1 MKEKKEL
8 NIVFMGTPE
17 FAVTILE
24 KLITESYNIKA
35 VITAPDRPAGRGR
48 KLQGSAVKNCALQN
62 ELPILQPAN
71 LKDEE
76 FIKELETFNAD
87 LFIVVAFRML
97 PKVVWS
103 IPSMGTFNLHGS
115 LLPQYRGAAPINWAV
130 INGET
135 ETGVTTFFI
144 DEKIDTGQ
152 TLISKRLSIGE
163 NETAGELHDRMMF
176 LGAETVVD
184 TVELIRLGKAA
195 PKPQIEG
202 GLKSAPK
209 ISKQDCL
216 LDLNQPINNIHNF
229 IRGMSPYPTAWIKLQ
244 HKATSEQKTLKLFQ
258 TKILNNEN
266 HLSNQLKNDNK
277 TLVLETTTGTLL
289 INEIQLEGKKR
300 LDATSF
306 IAGFDVIEWEIINPP
321 FNETD

>member
-1 MKEKKEL
+1 MKEKKDL

-24 KLITESYNIKA
+24 KLIKESYNIKA
-35 VITAPDRPAGRGR
+35 VVTAPDRPAGRGR
-48 KLQGSAVKNCALQN
+48 KLQGSAVKECAIRNKLKV
-62 ELPILQPAN
+62 LQPKQ
-71 LKDEE
+71 LKEEE
-76 FIKELETFNAD
+76 FIEGLQSYGPD

-97 PKVVWS
+97 PKVVWE

-152 TLISKRLSIGE
+152 ILNSDKMTIGE
-163 NETAGELHDRMMF
+163 NETAGELHDRMMI
-176 LGAETVVD
+176 LGAKTVIE
-184 TVELIRLGKAA
+184 TVELIRLGNTI
-195 PKPQIEG
+195 PKPQPEG
-202 GLKSAPK
+202 DLKAAPK

-216 LDLNQPINNIHNF
+216 LDLNQPIMSIHNF

-244 HKATSEQKTLKLFQ
+244 HKENKEEKTLKLFRSTVLNQETNSSTSLRSESKRLILQ
-258 TKILNNEN
+258 TSSGALTILE
-266 HLSNQLKNDNK
+266 
-277 TLVLETTTGTLL
+277 V
-289 INEIQLEGKKR
+289 QLEGKKR
-300 LDATSF
+300 LDAISF
-306 IAGFDVIEWEIINPP
+306 LAGFAIEEWKII
-321 FNETD
+321 

>member
-1 MKEKKEL
+1 MKEKKDL

-24 KLITESYNIKA
+24 KLIKESYNIKA
-35 VITAPDRPAGRGR
+35 VVTAPDRPAGRGR
-48 KLQGSAVKNCALQN
+48 KLQGSAVKECAIRNKLKV
-62 ELPILQPAN
+62 LQPKQ
-71 LKDEE
+71 LKEEE
-76 FIKELETFNAD
+76 FIEGLQSYGAD

-97 PKVVWS
+97 PKVVWE

-152 TLISKRLSIGE
+152 ILNSDKMTIGE
-163 NETAGELHDRMMF
+163 NETAGELHDRMMI
-176 LGAETVVD
+176 LGAKTVIE
-184 TVELIRLGKAA
+184 TVELIRLGNTI
-195 PKPQIEG
+195 PKPQPEG
-202 GLKSAPK
+202 DLKAAPK

-216 LDLNQPINNIHNF
+216 LDLNQPIMSIHNF

-244 HKATSEQKTLKLFQ
+244 HKENKEEKTLKLFRSTVLNQETNSSTSLRSESKRLILQ
-258 TKILNNEN
+258 TSSGALTILE
-266 HLSNQLKNDNK
+266 
-277 TLVLETTTGTLL
+277 V
-289 INEIQLEGKKR
+289 QLEGKKR
-300 LDATSF
+300 LDAISF
-306 IAGFDVIEWEIINPP
+306 LAGFAIEEWKII
-321 FNETD
+321 

>member
-1 MKEKKEL
+1 MKEKKDL

-24 KLITESYNIKA
+24 KLIHESYNIKA
-35 VITAPDRPAGRGR
+35 VVTAPDRPAGRGR
-48 KLQGSAVKNCALQN
+48 KLQGSAVKESALHHN
-62 ELPILQPAN
+62 LPVLQPTQ

-76 FIKELETFNAD
+76 FIQELKSFEAD

-97 PKVVWS
+97 PKIVWE
-103 IPSMGTFNLHGS
+103 IPPMGTFNLHGS

-152 TLISKRLSIGE
+152 ILLNDKLSIGE
-163 NETAGELHDRMMF
+163 NETAGELHDRMMV
-176 LGAETVVD
+176 LGAQTVAN
-184 TVELIRLGKAA
+184 TVELIRLGNTQ
-195 PKPQIEG
+195 PKPQPEG
-202 GLKSAPK
+202 DLKAAPK

-216 LDLNQPINNIHNF
+216 LDLNKPITSIHNF

-244 HKATSEQKTLKLFQ
+244 HKENNDHKTLKLFRSEL
-258 TKILNNEN
+258 LNNEKHAEIVLRN
-266 HLSNQLKNDNK
+266 ENK
-277 TLVLETTTGTLL
+277 SLILETPTGALTLH
-289 INEIQLEGKKR
+289 EVQLEGKKR
-300 LDATSF
+300 LDAVSF
-306 IAGFDVIEWEIINPP
+306 LSGFPIEEWKIVE
-321 FNETD
+321 

>member
-1 MKEKKEL
+1 MKEKKDL

-24 KLITESYNIKA
+24 KLIKESYNIKA
-35 VITAPDRPAGRGR
+35 VVTAPDRPAGRGR
-48 KLQGSAVKNCALQN
+48 KLQGSAVKECAIRNKLKV
-62 ELPILQPAN
+62 LQPKQ
-71 LKDEE
+71 LKEEE
-76 FIKELETFNAD
+76 FIEGLQSYGAD

-97 PKVVWS
+97 PKVVWE

-152 TLISKRLSIGE
+152 ILNSDKMTIGE
-163 NETAGELHDRMMF
+163 NETAGELHDRMMI
-176 LGAETVVD
+176 LGAKTVIE
-184 TVELIRLGKAA
+184 TVELIRLGNTI
-195 PKPQIEG
+195 PKPQPEG
-202 GLKSAPK
+202 DLKAAPK

-216 LDLNQPINNIHNF
+216 LDLNQPIMSIHNF

-244 HKATSEQKTLKLFQ
+244 HKENKEEKTLKLFRSTVLNQETNSSTSLRSESKRLILQ
-258 TKILNNEN
+258 TSSGALTILE
-266 HLSNQLKNDNK
+266 
-277 TLVLETTTGTLL
+277 VP
-289 INEIQLEGKKR
+289 LEGKNR
-300 LDATSF
+300 FDAISF
-306 IAGFDVIEWEIINPP
+306 LAGFAIEEWKII
-321 FNETD
+321 